1 MLLLLLHFW
10 WTGEGPGQIS
20 GGCGGGVVLF
30 ILTCQSWNTSIIL
43 SLSLR
48 QRSSAIPWFHGGWD
62 GCPGSHNL
70 CNAKIERVRAAHL
83 SHLSPPEQSNT
94 NNLSLSLS
102 LSQEKGFC
110 LLIITSAKLSHSRLQ
125 LSVMSQTG
133 QLIKT
138 HSWQTCMSVWVDDV
152 ISCLGLTSFQNSW
165 ITLSE
170 LDGIVEAAECGSCG

>member
-1 MLLLLLHFW
+1 MLLLLLYFW

-20 GGCGGGVVLF
+20 GSCGGGVVLF

-94 NNLSLSLS
+94 NNRS
-102 LSQEKGFC
+102 LSQGKGF
-110 LLIITSAKLSHSRLQ
+110 ITSAKLSHSRLQ
-125 LSVMSQTG
+125 LSVMSQTN

-138 HSWQTCMSVWVDDV
+138 HSWQTCISVWVDDV
-152 ISCLGLTSFQNSW
+152 ISCLRLTSFQNSW

-170 LDGIVEAAECGSCG
+170 LDGIV